1 VNLKFL
7 AVSVISLFS
16 IGCTAISVKPV
27 SSEEKVSHIC
37 IKENP
42 KVIVSGF
49 SEALEDNFES
59 NLVTTQFFS
68 GKKPDGCQYVLEYTA
83 LQSWDFVTYL
93 SYAELKLYKDNSRVG
108 YAEYRLRGKG
118 GLSLLKWRGPKSK
131 LKPVIEELLSEQKN
145 GA

>member
-1 VNLKFL
+1 MP
-7 AVSVISLFS
+7 SD
-16 IGCTAISVKPV
+16 
-27 SSEEKVSHIC
+27 EKVSHVC

-49 SEALEDNFES
+49 SEALEDNFS
-59 NLVTTQFFS
+59 QNLVTTEFFS
-68 GKKPDGCQYVLEYTA
+68 GRKPDDCEYVLEYTA
-83 LQSWDFVTYL
+83 LQSWDFVTYMT
-93 SYAELKLYKDNSRVG
+93 YAELKLYKDNRRVG

-131 LKPVIEELLSEQKN
+131 LRPVIEQLLAEQHK